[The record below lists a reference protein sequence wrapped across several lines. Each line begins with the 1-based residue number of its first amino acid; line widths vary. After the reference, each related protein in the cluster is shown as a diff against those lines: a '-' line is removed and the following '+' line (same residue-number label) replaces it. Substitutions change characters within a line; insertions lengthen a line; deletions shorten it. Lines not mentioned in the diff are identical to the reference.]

1 MFTRVA
7 NFCRKVLIRD
17 DKLTREDAPASDKN
31 QVREESA
38 PAEPLATTPPRSTE
52 SGRETPARRPA
63 PRKRPPFVAAEGT
76 RSMTVIPRD
85 QHAISRKDISENAL
99 KVLYRL
105 NKSGYEAYLVGG
117 GVRDLLL
124 GKKPKDFDITTNAT
138 PEQVRKLFRNC
149 RLVGRRFRL
158 AHVMFGPE
166 IIEVATFRGHHE
178 QSQESDKNSS
188 QQAQNGMLLRD
199 NIFGTIED
207 DAQRRDFTINSLYYG
222 VADFALRDYVGGLRD
237 LQQGVIRLIGD
248 PETRYREDPV
258 RMLRAV
264 RFAAKL
270 NMTISEETAEPIPR
284 LASLLHE
291 IPPARLFEEALKLLQ
306 TGYGYQTYLKLCE
319 YQLFQPLFPLIARNF
334 TPNHDTP
341 MERILEQ
348 VLKNTDHR
356 LQNDKRVNPAF
367 LFAAMLWYP
376 LLEHAQKLAQESGL
390 AYYDAFALAM
400 NDVLDEECRSLAI
413 PKRITTLV
421 RDIWQ
426 LQLRLSRRQGKRAH
440 KLMEHPKFRAAYD
453 LLALRAEVEN
463 NPEMLRLAE
472 WWDEFQVATAA
483 RQKNMLSTLGEDPAP
498 RRARQRRPRRR
509 TPNNEGA

>member
-124 GKKPKDFDITTNAT
+124 GRKPKDFDITTNAT

-270 NMTISEETAEPIPR
+270 DMTISEETAEPIPR